1 MGKTANVSFMRQ
13 EITLKLESDENTHKN
28 IKIMSADIK
37 FVNKTLEQ
45 HEQAAHRDV
54 QACRLY

>member
-13 EITLKLESDENTHKN
+13 EITLKLESDENTYKN
-28 IKIMSADIK
+28 IKIMSADRK

-45 HEQAAHRDV
+45 HEQAVHRDI